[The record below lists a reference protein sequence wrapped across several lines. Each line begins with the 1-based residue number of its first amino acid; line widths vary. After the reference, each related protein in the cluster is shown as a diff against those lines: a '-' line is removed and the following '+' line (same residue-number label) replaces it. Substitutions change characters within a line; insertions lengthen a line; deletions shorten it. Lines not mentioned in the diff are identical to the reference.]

1 MYRLLVIFSAI
12 FITLFSCGKKS
23 EKSDN
28 LDYNKG
34 SLTILADDSFKSLTE
49 ALADAYM
56 INYPETKI
64 SVKTMKED
72 LAFMELLKGN
82 ARLIVMSRDLNAK
95 EKAEYERVVDL
106 KYQPAKIAAD
116 GVVFVV
122 PISSSR
128 NSIGY
133 NEISK
138 GLVDGST
145 NFIFDGANAGN
156 LNFVAQKLGKNP
168 ADLKFNVISGNEA
181 LIRDLHKYP
190 NAIGV
195 IGLNTISRPYG
206 KQAKELRNLV
216 KILPVEKGG
225 VLSEPSSENFRSMKY
240 PFTRIIYFLS
250 NEGGFRIASGVIR
263 FSATQLGQLVVEKE
277 GLQPYN
283 FYRREVE
290 MR

>member
-1 MYRLLVIFSAI
+1 MYRLPLILSIILSIF
-12 FITLFSCGKKS
+12 LSCEKKS

-49 ALADAYM
+49 SLADAYM
-56 INYPETKI
+56 IHYPETKI
-64 SVKTMKED
+64 AVKTMKED

-82 ARLIVMSRDLNAK
+82 ARLIVMSRDLSPK

-122 PISSSR
+122 PANSSR
-128 NSIGY
+128 NQIDY
-133 NEISK
+133 HEIAK
-138 GLVDGST
+138 GLSDGST

-156 LNFVAQKLGKNP
+156 LNFVAQKLGRVP
-168 ADLKFNVISGNEA
+168 ADLKFNVISGNGT
-181 LIRDLHKYP
+181 LIREIHKYP
-190 NAIGV
+190 NAVGV

-206 KQAKELRNLV
+206 KEAQELRKLV
-216 KILPVEKGG
+216 KVLPVSKNG
-225 VLSEPSSENFRSMKY
+225 VAYEPTSGNFRSLKY

-263 FSATQLGQLVVEKE
+263 FSATQLGQMVVEKE